1 MQIKPS
7 AVSLLTQAAR
17 LSAQVQLC
25 RGIDLGLRM
34 MWTEGPGVVTA
45 GRTCKGADQLEP

>member
-7 AVSLLTQAAR
+7 AVSLSLR
-17 LSAQVQLC
+17 LQGSLPRYMPA
-25 RGIDLGLRM
+25 GTGLGLGM